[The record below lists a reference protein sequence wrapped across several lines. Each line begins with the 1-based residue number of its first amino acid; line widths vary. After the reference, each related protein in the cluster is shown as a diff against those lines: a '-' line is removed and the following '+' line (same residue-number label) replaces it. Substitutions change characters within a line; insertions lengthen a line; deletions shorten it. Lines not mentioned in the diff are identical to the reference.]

1 MPEPSTEPRTAD
13 RAEAGAPAGAL
24 TSDERR
30 LVGEVLSGEYGVLMA
45 ALSSA
50 WAASLTRTSIYLGV
64 LSATGIA
71 LGFAAQGGVDRA
83 AFTTLAQV
91 VLPLV
96 LFLGVATFVRLVQ
109 VQRESVIYVTGM
121 NRIRY
126 FFQEMAPAS
135 RPYFVLPANDDEA
148 ALYRSIG
155 TGMNRRPPRHS
166 LLYLVVQTQG
176 IVGVLAGAVA
186 AAFGGLAAAPA
197 GAGLAWVVAA
207 VAFAGTVA
215 ALFTYWQRSLGTLR
229 AAIRPIHPTPS
240 DEIDAPF

>member
-121 NRIRY
+121 NRIRH
-126 FFQEMAPAS
+126 FFQESVPAS
-135 RPYFVLPANDDEA
+135 RPYFVLPAYDDELS
-148 ALYRSIG
+148 LYRSIG
-155 TGMNRRPPRHS
+155 TGMSRRPPRFP

-176 IVGVLAGAVA
+176 IVGVVTGVVAGSFGWLLAS
-186 AAFGGLAAAPA
+186 PA
-197 GAGLAWVVAA
+197 GSTAAWIVAA
-207 VAFAGTVA
+207 VAFVA
-215 ALFTYWQRSLGTLR
+215 TIGALFGYWRRSLAELR
-229 AAIRPIHPTPS
+229 SAIRPLHPTPPE
-240 DEIDAPF
+240 EIDAPF

>member
-1 MPEPSTEPRTAD
+1 MTP
-13 RAEAGAPAGAL
+13 
-24 TSDERR
+24 DERR
-30 LVGEVLSGEYGVLMA
+30 LVGEVLSDEYSVLMS

-50 WAASLTRTSIYLGV
+50 WSASLTRTSIFIYS
-64 LSATGIA
+64 LSAAGVT
-71 LGFAAQGGVDRA
+71 LGFVARGGGLDQAPFR
-83 AFTTLAQV
+83 TLALV

-96 LFLGVATFVRLVQ
+96 LFLGIATFVRLVQ